1 MEDSMRLDGIH
12 HISCITGD
20 ARANLD
26 FYTRVLGMRLVA
38 KSVNQ
43 DDPHVYHLFYADYAG
58 SPGAD
63 LTFFEYP
70 GALPGRAGS
79 GMVHR
84 IAFRVAGD
92 PALDFWAARL
102 ASEGVG
108 TERVEGE
115 LRFADPEGLALA
127 LVVDATTDV
136 PLAGRH
142 PEIPADHDLRGFD
155 HVVAYGSD
163 PIGSGRLLETAL
175 GAEAI
180 AAATWELRGPSRGG
194 WIRFEAPP
202 PTPGRPGGGTVHH
215 VAWAT
220 ELTEHAAWLDRLA
233 DHHVRST
240 PVIDRHYFQSIYFRE
255 PSGVLYELATKGPGF
270 TVDDPL
276 EALGTR
282 LILPPQFEPRRA
294 EIEQRL
300 TPLPEMAR
308 R

>member
-1 MEDSMRLDGIH
+1 MRLDGIH

-43 DDPHVYHLFYADYAG
+43 DDPHVYHLFYADYHG

-84 IAFRVAGD
+84 IAFRVGS
-92 PALDFWAARL
+92 PAALEFWAARL
-102 ASEGVG
+102 AAEGITTSRAG
-108 TERVEGE
+108 AE
-115 LRFADPEGLALA
+115 LHFADPEGLALA
-127 LVVDATTDV
+127 LVVDTTEDA
-136 PLAGRH
+136 PLSGRH
-142 PEIPADHDLRGFD
+142 PDIPVEHDLRGFD
-155 HVVAYGSD
+155 HVVAYGGD
-163 PIGSGRLLETAL
+163 LTGSGRLLADAL
-175 GAEAI
+175 GAESI
-180 AAATWELRGPSRGG
+180 GDATWGLRGPSRGG

-202 PTPGRPGGGTVHH
+202 AEPGRSGGGTVHH

-220 ELTEHAAWLDRLA
+220 EPPEHEAWLERLA
-233 DHHVRST
+233 RHGVRST

-276 EALGTR
+276 EDLGTR

-300 TPLPEMAR
+300 TPLPDLAR

>member
-1 MEDSMRLDGIH
+1 MRLDGIH

-43 DDPHVYHLFYADYAG
+43 DDPHVYHLFYADYEG

-84 IAFRVAGD
+84 IAFRVAGAA
-92 PALDFWAARL
+92 ALDFWAARL
-102 ASEGVG
+102 AAEGVA
-108 TERVEGE
+108 TTRHEGE
-115 LRFADPEGLALA
+115 LHFSDPEGLALA
-127 LVVDATTDV
+127 LVADTTEDA

-142 PEIPADHDLRGFD
+142 PDIPAEHDLRGFD
-155 HVVAYGSD
+155 HVVAYGRD
-163 PIGSGRLLETAL
+163 LEGSGRLLTTAL
-175 GAEAI
+175 GAQARD
-180 AAATWELRGPSRGG
+180 ANTWELRGPSRGG
-194 WIRFEAPP
+194 WIRFESPP
-202 PTPGRPGGGTVHH
+202 AQPGRPGGGTVHH

-220 ELTEHAAWLDRLA
+220 EPAEHDAWLDRLA
-233 DHHVRST
+233 DHGVRST

-276 EALGTR
+276 EELGRR

-300 TPLPEMAR
+300 TPLPDLAR